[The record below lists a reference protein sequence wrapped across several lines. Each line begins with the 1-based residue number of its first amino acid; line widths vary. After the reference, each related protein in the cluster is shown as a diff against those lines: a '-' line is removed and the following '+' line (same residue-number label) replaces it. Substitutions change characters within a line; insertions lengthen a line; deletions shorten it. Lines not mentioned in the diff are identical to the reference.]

1 MNITD
6 ANKIREKF
14 LSKAPAEYYYH
25 HIEQNHDIKQK
36 GYSGITLFNSKN
48 FDGKQISSI
57 GFSSDDD
64 NILVMMWIGS
74 NLFNFVDYPE
84 LCLEIIEKYIP
95 VIHYE
100 DFEVGEKVHYVPF
113 EGCDEKLY
121 ENGIVKTIR
130 EDSKTHVFVVYACA
144 GEWDNY
150 FLYTGVPTRKSQLRK
165 GWFEPENNQEN
176 NSQ

>member
-25 HIEQNHDIKQK
+25 HAEMWKRK
-36 GYSGITLFNSKN
+36 GISLFNSTNNDGVKIASLSIFSVEDKN
-48 FDGKQISSI
+48 
-57 GFSSDDD
+57 
-64 NILVMMWIGS
+64 LVSLWIGES
-74 NLFNFVDYPE
+74 EFHFREYPE

-100 DFEVGEKVHYVPF
+100 DFEVGEKVHYIPF
-113 EGCDEKLY
+113 EGCHEKLY

-130 EDSKTHVFVVYACA
+130 EDDNTRVFVVYACA

-165 GWFEPENNQEN
+165 GWFEPEDKQEN